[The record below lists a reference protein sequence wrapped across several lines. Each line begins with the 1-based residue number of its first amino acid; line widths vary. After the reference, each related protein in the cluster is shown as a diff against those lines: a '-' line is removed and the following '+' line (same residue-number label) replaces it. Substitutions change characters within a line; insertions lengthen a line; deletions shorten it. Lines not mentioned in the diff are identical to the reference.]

1 MMNSLRLRLLA
12 ALLGVGV
19 LAFAA
24 ALVTALWVSRDRVEA
39 QMASQAQSIAL
50 SLTVAL
56 TAGGEPALQN
66 AESLVEPVFDQS
78 YLRRIEVRD
87 AKGKVIASRQAP
99 ARLAGGAPQW
109 FVDLLPLA
117 SGAQTSDIMAGWR
130 IAGSVLVEP
139 HPHWAQL
146 QLWAV
151 AQTLL
156 VWMGGGLAAACVL
169 GLGALRWGL
178 RPLRRVQ
185 QSAVSAAARKF
196 VPIDEARMPSELKP
210 LVGAFNGMLGAMA
223 QALEAEAGRAERFRD
238 QALVDELTG
247 LPNRRG
253 FRAALEARI
262 EAGRR
267 DGWLVLL
274 RVEGL
279 EDLNHLY
286 GREAVDDLL
295 TESSGFMSA
304 LDAVALRGRV
314 EGACFALLIDADENG
329 TLLMLRG
336 LLARL
341 NSLAGAAGSGQ
352 AYAWRAGAADCD
364 GDCDAARWL
373 AAADRALHQWR
384 IESGSLPVF
393 AHARETEAGA
403 GGLRT
408 QVRNLICQG
417 RIAFATQA
425 TLALDDGHAGGML
438 HLELRAVLD
447 AGDRLIRAAEY
458 MAYAGEIRVSA
469 ALDSACLMRALQ
481 HADAR
486 RDGVTTVVNVS
497 AATLTDPDIR
507 RWVRGYRNDARQGA
521 FILEFSESAL
531 LADPDAAESFA
542 QMAQA
547 SGLALGIKHFGL
559 HANALS
565 LLRRLRPAHVKFSAT
580 LTREALLSPDSGA
593 YVASL
598 AGIASA
604 LSITPIAVAVE
615 DPDALASLHGL
626 GFRAVQGEAVA
637 AESVPA
643 ASGRID

>member
-12 ALLGVGV
+12 ALVGVGL
-19 LAFAA
+19 LAFSA
-24 ALVTALWVSRDRVEA
+24 ALATALWVSRDRVEA

-99 ARLAGGAPQW
+99 ARLDGGAPQW

-117 SGAQTSDIMAGWR
+117 SGAQTSDIMSGWR

-156 VWMGGGLAAACVL
+156 VWMGGGLAVACVL

-196 VPIDEARMPSELKP
+196 VPIDEARMPSELQP
-210 LVGAFNGMLGAMA
+210 LVAAFNRMLGAMA
-223 QALEAEAGRAERFRD
+223 QALDTEAGRAERFRD
-238 QALVDELTG
+238 QALVDELTV

-262 EAGRR
+262 EAGQR

-295 TESSGFMSA
+295 TESAGFMSA

-314 EGACFALLIDADENG
+314 EGACFALLIEADESG
-329 TLLMLRG
+329 ASLMLRG

-384 IESGSLPVF
+384 IESGSMPVL
-393 AHARETEAGA
+393 AHAREAEAGA

-425 TLALDDGHAGGML
+425 TLALDDGRAGGML

-458 MAYAGEIRVSA
+458 MAYAGESRVSA
-469 ALDSACLMRALQ
+469 ALDSACLMRALE
-481 HADAR
+481 HAGAR

-497 AATLTDPDIR
+497 AATLTDPDIL
-507 RWVRGYRNDARQGA
+507 RWVRGYRNDPRLGA

-542 QMAQA
+542 QVAQA

-615 DPDALASLHGL
+615 NPDALASLHGL

-643 ASGRID
+643 ASGRVD